1 MNIEEYF
8 SKAAEMA
15 EIISN
20 TCISLQNSYSGC
32 TKCPFNNDSCL
43 LEVRDFLKSIPTLD
57 WLPADAIKKTDSKER
72 AYIENVDRLAAEV
85 CMLEE
90 QNKAYRDHALENEI
104 LKKHLTQE
112 VLANLEMR
120 IALELNKVKLEDCKG
135 E

>member
-1 MNIEEYF
+1 MSIEEYL

-20 TCISLQNSYSGC
+20 TCISLQDGQSHCG
-32 TKCPFNNDSCL
+32 KCPFKEGSCL
-43 LEVRDFLKSIPTLD
+43 LNVQDFLESIPSLD
-57 WLPADAIKKTDSKER
+57 WVVANKVNETELKER

-85 CMLEE
+85 CTLEE

>member
-15 EIISN
+15 EIISDI
-20 TCISLQNSYSGC
+20 CISLQDGYSGC
-32 TKCPFNNDSCL
+32 TKCPFKNDSCL
-43 LEVRDFLKSIPTLD
+43 FEVQEFLESIPSLD
-57 WLPADAIKKTDSKER
+57 WVVANKTKETDSTER
-72 AYIENVDRLAAEV
+72 VYIENVDRLAAEV

>member
-1 MNIEEYF
+1 MNIEEYL

-20 TCISLQNSYSGC
+20 TCISLQEGHSGC
-32 TKCPFNNDSCL
+32 EKCPFNNDSCL
-43 LEVRDFLKSIPTLD
+43 LDVQEFLESIPSLD
-57 WLPADAIKKTDSKER
+57 WVVVNKVKETDSKER

>member
-1 MNIEEYF
+1 MNIDEYF
-8 SKAAEMA
+8 IRAEKMA
-15 EIISN
+15 EIVSD
-20 TCISLQNSYSGC
+20 TCISLQDGQGSC
-32 TKCPFNNDSCL
+32 IKCPFKNGPCL
-43 LEVRDFLKSIPTLD
+43 LQVQDFLESIPTLD
-57 WLPADAIKKTDSKER
+57 WLPAGAIKKTDSKER